1 MDEGCE
7 IAVDVKRLVLS
18 ELGGFCMR
26 SNIACGLS
34 SRGVPNDI
42 ATAMSKAIAPEV
54 WEGQGG
60 VVVGV
65 TLGLF
70 YDGASGSHAAA
81 K

>member
-7 IAVDVKRLVLS
+7 LAVEVKRLVLS

-42 ATAMSKAIAPEV
+42 ATAMIKAIAPEV
-54 WEGQGG
+54 WDGQGG
-60 VVVGV
+60 TIVSVP
-65 TLGLF
+65 LGLF
-70 YDGASGSHAAA
+70 YDGAFGSDAAA
-81 K
+81 R